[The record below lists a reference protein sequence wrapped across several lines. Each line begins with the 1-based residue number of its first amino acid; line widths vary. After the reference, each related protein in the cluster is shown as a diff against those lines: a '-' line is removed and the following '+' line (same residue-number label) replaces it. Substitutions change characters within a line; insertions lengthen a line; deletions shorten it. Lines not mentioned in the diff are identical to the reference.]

1 MRVPTVLLALLMLAS
16 PLRAA
21 AAPTVAAAS
30 DLRFAM
36 DELVATYSRD
46 TGRQVK
52 VSYGSSGIFRQQIA
66 QGAPFELFLSADEAY
81 VQQLQQAGLTR
92 DGGTLYA
99 IGRIV
104 LFAPKG
110 SQLTVDGQMA
120 GLRLALA
127 EGRLRRFAIANP
139 DHAPYGARAREALRH
154 AGLWTGLERR
164 LVLGE
169 NVSQALQFAAT
180 GGADGGI
187 IALSL
192 VKAPGFA
199 QAGHWALIPADWH
212 RPLRQRMV
220 LTPKAGPLAAHF
232 YRWLQGPAAR
242 AILVRHGF
250 ALPGEEG

>member
-1 MRVPTVLLALLMLAS
+1 MRLTVVLMTLLMLVS

-21 AAPTVAAAS
+21 EVPTVAAAS

-36 DELVATYSRD
+36 DELVAAYGRE

-66 QGAPFELFLSADEAY
+66 NGAPFELFLSADEDY
-81 VQQLQQAGLTR
+81 VWQLHRARLTR
-92 DGGTLYA
+92 DWGVLYA
-99 IGRIV
+99 LGRIV

-110 SQLTVDGQMA
+110 SRLPVDGQME
-120 GLRLALA
+120 GLRRALA

-139 DHAPYGARAREALRH
+139 DHAPYGARASEALRH
-154 AGLWTGLERR
+154 AGLWTGLEKR

-169 NVSQALQFAAT
+169 NVSQALQFAST

-192 VKAPGFA
+192 VKAPGF
-199 QAGHWALIPADWH
+199 QNLGSWALIPADWH
-212 RPLRQRMV
+212 QPLRQRMV
-220 LTPKAGPLAAHF
+220 LTRRSGPEARDF

-242 AILVRHGF
+242 GILVRHCF
-250 ALPGEEG
+250 VLPGEAG

>member
-1 MRVPTVLLALLMLAS
+1 MRFTTFLLALLMLAV

-21 AAPTVAAAS
+21 TAPTVAAAA

-36 DELVATYSRD
+36 DELVATYSRE

-66 QGAPFELFLSADEAY
+66 QGAPFELFLSADEDY
-81 VQQLQQAGLTR
+81 VRQLQQAGLTR
-92 DGGTLYA
+92 DGGALYA

-104 LFAPKG
+104 LFAPRG
-110 SQLTVDGQMA
+110 SRLAVDGQMA
-120 GLRLALA
+120 GLRSALA

-139 DHAPYGARAREALRH
+139 DHAPYGARAREALGH
-154 AGLWTGLERR
+154 AGLWTGLEQR

-192 VKAPGFA
+192 VKAPGFEET
-199 QAGHWALIPADWH
+199 GSWALIPADWH

-220 LTPKAGPLAAHF
+220 LTRKAGPQAVLF

-242 AILVRHGF
+242 AILIRHGF
-250 ALPGEEG
+250 ALPGEQG

>member
-1 MRVPTVLLALLMLAS
+1 MRFATFLLTLLMLVS

-21 AAPTVAAAS
+21 GVPTVAAAS

-36 DELVATYSRD
+36 DELVAAYSRD

-66 QGAPFELFLSADEAY
+66 NGAPFEIFLSADEAY
-81 VQQLQQAGLTR
+81 VRQLQQADLTR
-92 DGGTLYA
+92 DGGALYA

-110 SQLTVDGQMA
+110 SLLAVDGQMD
-120 GLRLALA
+120 GLRRALA
-127 EGRLRRFAIANP
+127 EGKLRRFAIANP

-154 AGLWTGLERR
+154 AGLWTGLEKR

-199 QAGHWALIPADWH
+199 KQGNWALIPAEWH
-212 RPLRQRMV
+212 QPLRQRMV
-220 LTPKAGPLAAHF
+220 LTKKAGPEARDF
-232 YRWLQGPAAR
+232 YRWLQGREAR

-250 ALPGEEG
+250 ALPGETG